1 MTSLDHIRAL
11 SEVIGPRGSATTE
24 EAKAADY
31 VAEQLAI
38 LGLSPERQTFLSP
51 TSAYRPYALAA
62 GLALLSLFLFWQP
75 QPVGAA
81 AAALIT
87 VVALG
92 SLLLEMQFRP
102 NLLRWLLPIGHSQN
116 VRAVI
121 PCQAAPAPS
130 DEDAPMGAVA
140 LPAARPAVSSAGC
153 PATVVI
159 TAHLDTHRTPLLFR
173 SSFWMTVFRGLMPA
187 GLAAMAAMLAV
198 FVIGIVVP
206 AQALRLIALA
216 PGLVMLAVFALM
228 IQADLTPYTKGA
240 NDNAS
245 GVAATLWLAERL
257 THAPLQHTQVH
268 LVFTGC
274 EEVGCY
280 GADAYFSA
288 NHAGLQ
294 HAAHI
299 VIDQVAAAG
308 TQPVVVRAERFL
320 KPAHSDPGLLALAD
334 KLIAAHPEWRAR
346 TVSLN
351 AGYGELSVGVKH
363 GLRAIAFGA
372 VAPDG
377 SSPRWHQPSD
387 TIDAIDETTL
397 ARVQEMVWALLCEI
411 DRQSALS
418 NLPAAES
425 VIA

>member
-1 MTSLDHIRAL
+1 MASLDHIRAL
-11 SEVIGPRGSATTE
+11 SEDIGPRGSATAE

-31 VAEQLAI
+31 VTEQLAT
-38 LGLSPERQTFLSP
+38 LGLSPERQTFLGAI
-51 TSAYRPYALAA
+51 SAYRPYALAA
-62 GLALLSLFLFWQP
+62 ALALLSLFLFWQP

-87 VVALG
+87 AVALV

-102 NLLRWLLPIGHSQN
+102 NLLRWVLPIEQSQN

-121 PCQAAPAPS
+121 PCRAPALQTAS
-130 DEDAPMGAVA
+130 DEDVPMGAVA
-140 LPAARPAVSSAGC
+140 PRADC

-173 SSFWMTVFRGLMPA
+173 SPFWLMVFRGLMPA
-187 GLAAMAAMLAV
+187 GLAAMAVMLAL
-198 FVIGIVVP
+198 FVIGIFVP
-206 AQALRLIALA
+206 AQVLRLIALA
-216 PGLVMLAVFALM
+216 PGLVLLAVLALM

-288 NHAGLQ
+288 NRAGLQ
-294 HAAHI
+294 NAVHI
-299 VIDQVAAAG
+299 VIDQIAAAG
-308 TQPVVVRAERFL
+308 TLPVVVRSERFL
-320 KPAHSDPGLLALAD
+320 RAAHSDHGLLALAD
-334 KLIAAHPEWRAR
+334 KLIEAHPEWRAR
-346 TVSLN
+346 AITLN

-363 GLRAIAFGA
+363 GLRVIAFGA
-372 VAPDG
+372 ITPDG
-377 SSPRWHQPSD
+377 SSPHWHQRSD
-387 TIDAIDETTL
+387 AIDAIDEATL
-397 ARVQEMVWALLCEI
+397 ARVQEMVWALLQEI
-411 DRQSALS
+411 DRRNAPS
-418 NLPAAES
+418 NSPVAEPAAP
-425 VIA
+425 